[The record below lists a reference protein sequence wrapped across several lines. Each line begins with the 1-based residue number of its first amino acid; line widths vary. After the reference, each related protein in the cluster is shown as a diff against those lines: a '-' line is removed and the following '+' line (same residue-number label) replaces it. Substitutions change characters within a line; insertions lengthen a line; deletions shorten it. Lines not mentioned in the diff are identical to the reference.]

1 MLQYINNKTYYFFY
15 LWCRYVSQYCFTLF
29 NPAWFSDG
37 ILLSVSNHARNS
49 LLSSSYSRTTLRSLR
64 ISRWQDNTL
73 SSSVISVPSFSMLY
87 SLLRSYTQIYICS
100 HHKNCNNMDIP
111 FLMLYLFQVKL
122 RFHIFYIPVSSIFS
136 PFILGTKKTPKIL
149 LMPFS
154 KSNILFSFCS
164 EKWYY
169 FLSLIFN
176 TSSSEIFKSLQISEI
191 G

>member
-1 MLQYINNKTYYFFY
+1 
-15 LWCRYVSQYCFTLF
+15 
-29 NPAWFSDG
+29 
-37 ILLSVSNHARNS
+37 
-49 LLSSSYSRTTLRSLR
+49 
-64 ISRWQDNTL
+64 
-73 SSSVISVPSFSMLY
+73 
-87 SLLRSYTQIYICS
+87 
-100 HHKNCNNMDIP
+100 MDIP